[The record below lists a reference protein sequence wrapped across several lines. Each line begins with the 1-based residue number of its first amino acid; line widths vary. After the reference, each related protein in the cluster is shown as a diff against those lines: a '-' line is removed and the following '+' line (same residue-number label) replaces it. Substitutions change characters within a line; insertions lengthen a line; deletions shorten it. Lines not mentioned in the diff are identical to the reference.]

1 MSNIWKDRAEV
12 LLPVAEEAAK
22 LVQSGLYETC
32 AKGGR
37 TTVLTKDFD
46 RLKEVVDAFLKMA
59 KEESDRP

>member
-22 LVQSGLYETC
+22 LVQSGLYEVG

-46 RLKEVVDAFLKMA
+46 RLKEAVDAFLKMA